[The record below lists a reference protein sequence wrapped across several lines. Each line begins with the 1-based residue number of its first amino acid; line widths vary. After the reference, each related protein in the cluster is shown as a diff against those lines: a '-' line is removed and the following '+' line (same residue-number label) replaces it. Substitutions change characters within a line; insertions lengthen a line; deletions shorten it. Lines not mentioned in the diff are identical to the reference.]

1 MLRAIIDLNL
11 SVQCHDLLLMCSL
24 SSLQL
29 TYVLVINASSGCE
42 MCTLPV
48 IKSIVGDQA
57 VNTDD
62 RSDQEGLTLLE
73 TFDSVDPCI
82 IDVGREL
89 LILDTN
95 EPIDLVIDKI
105 LTLNLF
111 DLLLV
116 AFESVLQASSLN
128 SFCGLPKTII

>member
-1 MLRAIIDLNL
+1 
-11 SVQCHDLLLMCSL
+11 MCSL

-29 TYVLVINASSGCE
+29 TYVLVINVSSGCE

-128 SFCGLPKTII
+128 SFGGLP